1 MASKGFCMSMG
12 RFGDPSLYTRT
23 EPLALGLLAYSPLP
37 CIMWRVCYTRA
48 VYKVG
53 AYGEVCMRLNDFS
66 VTHRTGPECLVG

>member
-1 MASKGFCMSMG
+1 MSMG

-23 EPLALGLLAYSPLP
+23 EPLALGLLHFS
-37 CIMWRVCYTRA
+37 WWVCYTRA

>member
-1 MASKGFCMSMG
+1 
-12 RFGDPSLYTRT
+12 
-23 EPLALGLLAYSPLP
+23 
-37 CIMWRVCYTRA
+37 VCYTRA